1 MTQQSSAFYWLFLL
15 VCIGVL
21 PSASAQNDLNVL
33 HKAAEGL
40 YFMYYDSSNSKSV
53 VVEMTDYLT
62 LIEVPV
68 CDQGGSAT
76 NLKDHSAGG
85 EKVLRTLAQHFPG
98 KPLRYLLHSHW
109 HPHSLS
115 SVNPFLKN
123 GVVLYTTRSNYVR
136 IREFTDSTLVVEGRN
151 VMFVDA
157 DSAVIGDLANKVVM
171 HRFRQQDFSY
181 TPAPEYLY
189 FHLPRYDFL
198 HCGCMF
204 TRTPGSR
211 FEEKEVITGR
221 AEDLHRLIDQRD
233 LAPRAL
239 IRLSKEK
246 NHPEDMQPF
255 SELDQLMRNGI
266 RASTI
271 LKRYADIPDGILLN
285 NTDSITDAAIASRA
299 SAQWFNTLAYNCLNA
314 GKTARALAYARIQT
328 MINPSDA
335 NAWDTLGEIYWSM
348 GQFDIA
354 RHYGRHSRI
363 IAPEFR
369 DGGELVWQKGV
380 EMRRESGAGH

>member
-1 MTQQSSAFYWLFLL
+1 M
-15 VCIGVL
+15 
-21 PSASAQNDLNVL
+21 PHASAQDSLNVL
-33 HKAAEGL
+33 HKAADGL

-53 VVEMTDYLT
+53 VVEMDDYLT

-85 EKVLRTLAQHFPG
+85 EKVLRTLRRHFPN
-98 KPLRYLLHSHW
+98 KALRYLLHSHW

-115 SVNPFLKN
+115 SINPFLKN
-123 GVVLYTTRSNYVR
+123 GVTLYTTRSNYVR
-136 IREFTDSTLVVEGRN
+136 IREFADSTLAVEGRN
-151 VMFVDA
+151 VIFVES
-157 DSAVIGDLANKVVM
+157 DSAVIGDAVNKVVM
-171 HRFRQQDFSY
+171 HRFRQQDFAY

-204 TRTPGSR
+204 TRTPASR
-211 FEEKEVITGR
+211 FEQKEVITGR
-221 AEDLHRLIDQRD
+221 AEDLHRLIGQRN
-233 LAPRAL
+233 LSPRAL
-239 IRLSKEK
+239 IRLGREK
-246 NHPEDMQPF
+246 KYPEDMQPF
-255 SELDQLMRNGI
+255 SELDNLMREGI
-266 RASTI
+266 SAGVI
-271 LKRYADIPDGILLN
+271 LKRYADIPDAVLLN
-285 NTDSITDAAIASRA
+285 RSDSIATAAIATGA
-299 SAQWFNTLAYNCLNA
+299 SAQWFNTLAYNCLNT
-314 GKTARALAYARIQT
+314 GKMERALAYARIQT
-328 MINPSDA
+328 MANPSDA

-369 DGGELVWQKGV
+369 DGGEEVWQKGV
-380 EMRRESGAGH
+380 EMRREGRGGH